1 MGKKM
6 YEQNDNT
13 SVRKPITQ
21 QFFTRKAPSQEEQQ
35 EMAKQGYN
43 WDGKNWRYVGTI
55 SDAGGKPSTDNRTA
69 AERNKDYWKLSG
81 ASDRWRASW
90 NNNTNPVKGA
100 LDNGLGYTNPVTAVA
115 NTAYDVYNAYDQ
127 LSSPQGL
134 AKTWGLFKQG
144 KLGKAAVSAAG
155 DALAVADLIPGTPE
169 TPSVA
174 RPTLAARTTSVTR
187 TTPRQ
192 ASVSRPTVRLLESN
206 QPRIAGALPTS
217 ETYSGTPFNQ
227 AIYNITSSLDAND
240 WRTSYTK
247 ALLEQLKNGNYLELE
262 YLKGRIPDEQLI
274 TLANSIPDAKYAGPL
289 DINNLWNWSVK
300 VNRVKS
306 LREGPGDEYIY
317 RQFLRDN
324 PYSDNLVY
332 QDFKDKFPGIEVYDA
347 SIRSAM
353 EGPRTAEN
361 NQVLIDYLAAN
372 PDIQHRVPHYD
383 LARMMTNISNNQGFG
398 IPAEYAHIDANSPYD
413 GSYPVQYYQGSYA
426 AEGLDKKTMLENGLL
441 ARRGRRGIPAITGLF
456 TDEDLRNLSLEQIK
470 NFVTRSMGKYAEG
483 SHGSAYQGGTTSH
496 FLQYL
501 LTRDQT
507 ARKDMEE
514 LLNDMN
520 SVISSGY
527 TPSIHSLSFD
537 SFPIWEKQ
545 ILNRVN
551 KGQAF
556 PVTNKQLQSIGVPHS
571 FVNNNLGTV
580 AKYEAS
586 PELLEALK
594 TSYKPTVDK
603 WGHIPTTDT
612 KASKYLIENTG
623 DPNIFMVTFDGKE
636 LGTFRQ
642 RSSEELMDMLNESR
656 KKLYRKNMDLYPG
669 DITSNGFPYSYNIP
683 IITAITKKKGGK
695 LNARL
700 VKKKH

>member
-55 SDAGGKPSTDNRTA
+55 SNAGGKPSTDTRTS
-69 AERNKDYWKLSG
+69 AERNKDYWSLSG
-81 ASDRWRASW
+81 ASNRWRASW
-90 NNNTNPVKGA
+90 NNGTNPVKGA
-100 LDNGLGYTNPVTAVA
+100 LDNGLGYANPVTAVA

-155 DALAVADLIPGTPE
+155 DVLTMADLIPGAPE
-169 TPSVA
+169 TPSVSN
-174 RPTLAARTTSVTR
+174 RTLRTPQVS
-187 TTPRQ
+187 TP
-192 ASVSRPTVRLLESN
+192 VNMNVVRLLESN

-217 ETYSGTPFNQ
+217 ETYSGTPLNQ
-227 AIYNITSSLDAND
+227 AIYSITSSLDD
-240 WRTSYTK
+240 TWHSKYTK
-247 ALLEQLKNGNYLELE
+247 RLLEDIKNENYFSLD
-262 YLKGRIPDEQLI
+262 YLRGRITDEQL
-274 TLANSIPDAKYAGPL
+274 TNLANSIPDAKYAGPF
-289 DINNLWNWSVK
+289 DPNDAWNWALK
-300 VNRVKS
+300 VNRIKT
-306 LREGPGDEYIY
+306 LRTDPGDEFIY
-317 RQFLRDN
+317 RQFLHEN

-332 QDFKDKFPGIEVYDA
+332 QDFKDKFPGYEVYDA
-347 SIRSAM
+347 SLRPAI

-361 NQVLIDYLAAN
+361 NQALIDYLVAN
-372 PDIQHRVPHYD
+372 PDIQHRIPHYD
-383 LARMMTNISNNQGFG
+383 LAIMMTNISRNHGRG
-398 IPAEYAHIDANSPYD
+398 VPAEYAHVDTQSPYD
-413 GSYPVQYYQGSYA
+413 GSYPAKYYSGSYA
-426 AEGLDKKTMLENGLL
+426 AEGLDKNTMLQNGLL
-441 ARRGRRGIPAITGLF
+441 ARRGGHGLPAITGLF
-456 TDEDLRNLSLEQIK
+456 TDADLRKLSPEQLKSFI
-470 NFVTRSMGKYAEG
+470 TRSQNISAEG
-483 SHGSAYQGGTTSH
+483 SHGSSYQGGTTRN
-496 FLQYL
+496 FLDYL

-514 LLNDMN
+514 LLRDMD

-527 TPSIHSLSFD
+527 TPSTHSLSFD
-537 SFPIWEKQ
+537 SFPIYEKQ
-545 ILNRVN
+545 ILNRIN
-551 KGQAF
+551 KGQAV
-556 PVTNKQLQSIGVPHS
+556 PVNNDQLQAIGMPHT
-571 FVNNNLGTV
+571 FRNNSLGTV

-594 TSYKPTVDK
+594 TSYKPTVDSVFGFIK
-603 WGHIPTTDT
+603 NNDPQYR
-612 KASKYLIENTG
+612 KYLIEDTS
-623 DPNIFMVTFDGKE
+623 DPNTFMVTFDGKE
-636 LGTFRQ
+636 LGTFR
-642 RSSEELMDMLNESR
+642 RRTSDELMNMLNEAR

-669 DITSNGFPYSYNIP
+669 DITPTGYPYTYEIP
-683 IITAITKKKGGK
+683 VITAITKKKGGK